1 MASIRS
7 KLLASTM
14 RVTMKKILGRSG
26 DVEKERATLDKM
38 SGLTASRKP
47 GQSTS
52 IGGVPGE
59 WQHCVAG
66 EAQRTILY
74 LHGGGYALGGPDS
87 HRDMVGNIVD
97 AAQAKALILDY
108 RLGPETPF
116 PGAVDDA
123 VAGYKGLL
131 DEGEL
136 PEKIFL
142 AGDSAGGGLTAATLV
157 AIKDQGLPMPAGG
170 VCLSPW
176 ADLTFAGRSMHTKAL
191 ADAMLSKETLS
202 WMADL
207 YLAGQDPS
215 HPLASPIF
223 ADLSGLPPL
232 LIQVGGDEVL
242 LDDAIRLHDAA
253 KAADVDSTLEV
264 WDDMMHVWH
273 LMSKFVPEGKLAIKA
288 MAEFIIKHTS

>member
-7 KLLASTM
+7 KLLAATM

-26 DVEKERATLDKM
+26 NVEKERATLDKM
-38 SGLTASRKP
+38 SGLTSSRKP
-47 GQSTS
+47 GQSTN

-59 WQHCVAG
+59 WQHCAGG

-142 AGDSAGGGLTAATLV
+142 AGDSAGGGLTAAALV

-176 ADLTFAGRSMHTKAL
+176 ADLTFAGQSMHTKAL

-242 LDDAIRLHDAA
+242 LDDALRLHEAA
-253 KAADVDSTLEV
+253 KAAGVDSTLEV

-273 LMSKFVPEGKLAIKA
+273 LMSKFVPEGKIAIKA
-288 MAEFIIKHTS
+288 MAEFIIKHTP